1 MTCLPNQTLRRM
13 LKNECSLFR
22 RRRFS
27 CPPSICGGSTLYAD
41 PALPRPP
48 HDRIVS
54 AREIQPFSYESAL
67 ALGLSQTG
75 ARRVWPTAA
84 RGWEIGRIF
93 TMPSDSEPAMIRKSR
108 ASDPMPVIAVLP
120 LEIPAGLRFHERLYL
135 FSRYDKM
142 KAKPDLNAKSEAVS

>member
-1 MTCLPNQTLRRM
+1 MPAVFMQRQHAIRR
-13 LKNECSLFR
+13 S
-22 RRRFS
+22 RFTS
-27 CPPSICGGSTLYAD
+27 A
-41 PALPRPP
+41 P